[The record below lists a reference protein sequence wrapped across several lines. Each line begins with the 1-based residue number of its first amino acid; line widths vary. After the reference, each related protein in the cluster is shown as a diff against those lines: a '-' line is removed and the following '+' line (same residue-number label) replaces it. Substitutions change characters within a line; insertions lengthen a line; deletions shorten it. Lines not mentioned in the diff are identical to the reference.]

1 VDQFDVVVL
10 GAGVAGLATGE
21 RLGQAGRRVL
31 VLEARD
37 RVGGR
42 IRSLPG
48 LTSEHA
54 IELGAEFVHGTPKL
68 LDEYLEAHELRLLN
82 SAGHS
87 HRIAEDGFEVC
98 DEAELRSLQRT
109 RPARSQQ
116 LSRRTIRHH
125 APTPVRQCAGRRER
139 LGTVLRRGISCGRS
153 IPNQHSFHHCRR
165 SRRAGD

>member
-1 VDQFDVVVL
+1 MDQFDVVVL

-54 IELGAEFVHGTPKL
+54 IELGAEFVHGTPKV

-98 DEAELRSLQRT
+98 DEAEHTQ
-109 RPARSQQ
+109 
-116 LSRRTIRHH
+116 
-125 APTPVRQCAGRRER
+125 
-139 LGTVLRRGISCGRS
+139 
-153 IPNQHSFHHCRR
+153 N
-165 SRRAGD
+165 